1 MQAWDL
7 YTAST
12 TMCINWR
19 WDKLYIIV
27 FLHMSLLQLISVI
40 DYNAIVEIDIDNSQW
55 IGNIT
60 VFVMGIL
67 LVECPYINSNG
78 TLYQRI
84 PFSCN

>member
-12 TMCINWR
+12 TTRINLN

-40 DYNAIVEIDIDNSQW
+40 DYNAIFEIDIDNSQW
-55 IGNIT
+55 NGNIT

-67 LVECPYINSNG
+67 LVECPYINGNG